1 MADKDAPSGALS
13 TLKPDALM
21 RTLKQQFELDRR
33 HSADWRKKAREAYAF
48 VAGHG
53 QWTEDERRYLESA
66 EGGKRVPITFN
77 RSATIIEA
85 VCGLEINSRH
95 DTIYMPRGQT
105 PGAAYKNELL
115 SSASQWMTEESDADS
130 EQSQAFRDSVITGMG
145 WTEHSLSYDEELDG
159 KYVESRIDP
168 LEMYWDHKSRK
179 SNLKDAR
186 RVWHV
191 RSNVDLAEAR
201 AMFPGIADEDLDATW
216 ATEAESSDGKSLE
229 EKRDRSDE
237 NSESMEDNTVTIVRV
252 QWWEHETVTRA
263 QIDGQIVEID
273 AERLKML
280 QAIAAQSN
288 LPPPKAVRQKRKR
301 YMQAFLG
308 AEILRGPEPAPC
320 PHVFSFQCITGRMDE
335 SKGEFYGLVALL
347 HDPQKWANK
356 WLTQSLHILN
366 STAKGGYFAEA
377 GAFPDP
383 REAERTIASPHAVTE
398 VAKGALADGRIK
410 EKAQAG
416 FAQGHMQ
423 LMEFALAAIRD
434 ASGINMELLGLR
446 DANQPG
452 VLEAQRKQAGMTI
465 LATLFD
471 SMRYFRKQVGIG
483 RLYLIQEFFADG
495 RLVRLNGPDGAQYVQ
510 LAKDKVA
517 GRYDIIVEDAP
528 TSANQREQT
537 WALMQPLLAMFKDT
551 ISPPVLMEV
560 LEFSPLPPSVVERIK
575 KAMSAPN
582 PEQQQQQQLG
592 QRAQL
597 AKIAVDE
604 ATALQKQT
612 DAKATMIEAG
622 VTVADAEHNR
632 MNPPSRDVPQR
643 PAPRVNGTFRGPP
656 G

>member
-1 MADKDAPSGALS
+1 MADTDAPSGALS
-13 TLKPDALM
+13 TLDPDALM
-21 RTLKQQFELDRR
+21 QTLKRQFELDRQ
-33 HSADWRKKAREAYAF
+33 HSADWRKKAKEAYAF

-53 QWTEDERRYLESA
+53 QWTEDERRYLDSA

-115 SSASQWMTEESDADS
+115 SSASQWMTAEADADS

-145 WTEHSLSYDEELDG
+145 WTEHSMSYDEELDG

-179 SNLKDAR
+179 SNIKDAR

-201 AMFPGIADEDLDATW
+201 AMFPDASDEDLDAVW
-216 ATEAESSDGKSLE
+216 ATSAETSEGKSLE

-237 NSESMEDNTVTIVRV
+237 NSEGTDDSTVTIVRV

-273 AERLKML
+273 GERLKML
-280 QAIAAQSN
+280 QAIAAEQQ
-288 LPPPKAVRQKRKR
+288 LPPPKAVKQKRKR
-301 YMQAFLG
+301 YMQAFVGDVL
-308 AEILRGPEPAPC
+308 LRGPEPAPC
-320 PHVFSFQCITGRMDE
+320 PHVFSFQTITGRMDE
-335 SKGEFYGLVALL
+335 SKGEFFGLVALL

-356 WLTQSLHILN
+356 WLTQTLHILN
-366 STAKGGYFAEA
+366 STAKGGYFAES
-377 GAFPDP
+377 GVFPDP
-383 REAERTIASPHAVTE
+383 REAERTIASPHALTE
-398 VAKGALADGRIK
+398 VAKGALSENRIQPK
-410 EKAQAG
+410 GQQS
-416 FAQGHMQ
+416 FATGHMQ
-423 LMEFALAAIRD
+423 LMEFALSAIRD

-483 RLYLIQEFFADG
+483 RLYMIQEFFADG
-495 RLVRLNGPDGAQYVQ
+495 RLIRLTSPDGAEYVP
-510 LAKDKVA
+510 LVKDKVS
-517 GRYDIIVEDAP
+517 GRFDVIVEDAP
-528 TSANQREQT
+528 TSSNQREQT
-537 WALMQPLLAMFKDT
+537 WGLMQPLLAMFKDQ
-551 ISPPVLMEV
+551 ISGPVLMEV
-560 LEFSPLPPSVVERIK
+560 LEYSPLPPSVVERIK
-575 KAMSAPN
+575 KAMQQPN
-582 PEQQQQQQLG
+582 PEAEQAKQIT
-592 QRAQL
+592 QRREIAEIEQIEASTAQ
-597 AKIAVDE
+597 KR
-604 ATALQKQT
+604 T
-612 DAKATMIEAG
+612 DAQATMIEAG

-643 PAPRVNGTFRGPP
+643 RAPVVNGTFRGPP